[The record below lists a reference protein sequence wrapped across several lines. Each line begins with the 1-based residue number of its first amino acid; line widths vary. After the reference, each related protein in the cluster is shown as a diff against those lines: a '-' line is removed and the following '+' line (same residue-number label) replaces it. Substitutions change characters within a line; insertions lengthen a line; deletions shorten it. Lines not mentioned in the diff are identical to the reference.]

1 MIVGG
6 DLVTRG
12 NKMKILGLNTDTTVG
27 KVVKIGRDSVTFAK
41 NGAKVVL
48 TFAEVEKMMNV

>member
-1 MIVGG
+1 
-6 DLVTRG
+6 
-12 NKMKILGLNTDTTVG
+12 MKILGLNTDTTVG
-27 KVVKIGRDSVTFAK
+27 KVVKIGRDNVTFAK